1 MFRWLELYIANYCEN
16 YCVYCGFNSHNR
28 IHRARLNMEQLIT
41 IDTEAERFY
50 IKGTN
55 RVRKN
60 LHSSRINE
68 EDKRRMISVYEF
80 ESSILELQ
88 RKQEY
93 QEAMYRIH
101 KQFIQ
106 WKREKYF
113 SECDIFFRQLD
124 VANYDIRILVAL
136 LMASVQI
143 KQRLSYRALFYNKV
157 IERASCFYS
166 EIEIT
171 QIFSSLR

>member
-1 MFRWLELYIANYCEN
+1 MLINLNVLDKADSSINVLPEN
-16 YCVYCGFNSHNR
+16 INS
-28 IHRARLNMEQLIT
+28 ISCSDGLNLISPTVVSETEQ
-41 IDTEAERFY
+41 FY

-55 RVRKN
+55 RVRNN
-60 LHSSRINE
+60 LYSSRINE
-68 EDKRRMISVYEF
+68 EDKRRMISVCEF
-80 ESSILELQ
+80 ESLILELQ
-88 RKQEY
+88 KKQDY
-93 QEAMYRIH
+93 QEAMYKIH

-124 VANYDIRILVAL
+124 VAIYDIRILVAL

-143 KQRLSYRALFYNKV
+143 KQRLSFRAPFYNKV

-166 EIEIT
+166 ENEIT

>member
-1 MFRWLELYIANYCEN
+1 MLINLNVLDTAESSINVLPEN
-16 YCVYCGFNSHNR
+16 INLISCSDG
-28 IHRARLNMEQLIT
+28 LNFISPT
-41 IDTEAERFY
+41 IDAETEQFY
-50 IKGTN
+50 IKGSN

-68 EDKRRMISVYEF
+68 EDRRRMISVYEF
-80 ESSILELQ
+80 ESLILELQ
-88 RKQEY
+88 RKQDY

-106 WKREKYF
+106 WKREMYF

-124 VANYDIRILVAL
+124 VANYDMRILVAL

-143 KQRLSYRALFYNKV
+143 KQRLSYRASFYNKV
-157 IERASCFYS
+157 IERASYFYS
-166 EIEIT
+166 EIEIA

>member
-1 MFRWLELYIANYCEN
+1 MLINLNVLDTAESSINVLPDNANSIPCSAGLDFIPPT
-16 YCVYCGFNSHNR
+16 VD
-28 IHRARLNMEQLIT
+28 A
-41 IDTEAERFY
+41 EAEQFY

-88 RKQEY
+88 RNEDY
-93 QEAMYRIH
+93 QEAMYKIH

-106 WKREKYF
+106 WKRNKYF

-124 VANYDIRILVAL
+124 VANYDMRILVAL

-143 KQRLSYRALFYNKV
+143 KQRLSYRAPFYNKV

-171 QIFSSLR
+171 QIFSCLR

>member
-1 MFRWLELYIANYCEN
+1 MLINLNVLDTAESSINVLPEN
-16 YCVYCGFNSHNR
+16 INS
-28 IHRARLNMEQLIT
+28 ISCSDGLNFISPT
-41 IDTEAERFY
+41 FDAEAEQFY

-68 EDKRRMISVYEF
+68 EDRRRMISVCEF
-80 ESSILELQ
+80 ESLILELQ
-88 RKQEY
+88 RKQDY

-106 WKREKYF
+106 WKREMYF

-124 VANYDIRILVAL
+124 VANYDMRILVAL

-143 KQRLSYRALFYNKV
+143 KQRLSYRATFYNKV

>member
-1 MFRWLELYIANYCEN
+1 MLINLNVLDTAESSINVLPDNANSIPCSAGLDFIPPT
-16 YCVYCGFNSHNR
+16 VD
-28 IHRARLNMEQLIT
+28 A
-41 IDTEAERFY
+41 EAEQFY

-68 EDKRRMISVYEF
+68 EDKRRMISVCEF
-80 ESSILELQ
+80 ESLILELQ
-88 RKQEY
+88 RKQDY

-106 WKREKYF
+106 WKREKSF

-124 VANYDIRILVAL
+124 VVNYDMRILVAL

-143 KQRLSYRALFYNKV
+143 KQRLSYRATFYNKV
-157 IERASCFYS
+157 IERATCFYT

-171 QIFSSLR
+171 QIFSGLR

>member
-1 MFRWLELYIANYCEN
+1 MLID
-16 YCVYCGFNSHNR
+16 
-28 IHRARLNMEQLIT
+28 LNVFETVESSINVLPDNVNLIPCSAGLDFIPST
-41 IDTEAERFY
+41 IDAEAEQFY

-60 LHSSRINE
+60 IHSSRINE
-68 EDKRRMISVYEF
+68 EDKRRMISVCEF
-80 ESSILELQ
+80 ESLILELQ
-88 RKQEY
+88 RKQDY

-106 WKREKYF
+106 WKREKSF

-124 VANYDIRILVAL
+124 VVNYDMRILVAL

-143 KQRLSYRALFYNKV
+143 KQRLSYRATFYNKV
-157 IERASCFYS
+157 IERATCFYT

>member
-1 MFRWLELYIANYCEN
+1 MLINLNVLDTAESSINVLPDNANSIPCSA
-16 YCVYCGFNSHNR
+16 GLDF
-28 IHRARLNMEQLIT
+28 IPPTFDA
-41 IDTEAERFY
+41 EAEQFY

-88 RKQEY
+88 RNEDY
-93 QEAMYRIH
+93 QEAMYKIH

-106 WKREKYF
+106 WKRNKYF

-124 VANYDIRILVAL
+124 VANYDMRILVAL

-143 KQRLSYRALFYNKV
+143 KQRLSYRAPFYNKV